1 MWEHTV
7 AIQIQYQFKKNEHH
21 FKSHKERKKY
31 QELWYRNSRKLH
43 TNHTHLHIQQ
53 IDDNFP
59 CNSGKQ
65 EIFN

>member
-31 QELWYRNSRKLH
+31 QEL
-43 TNHTHLHIQQ
+43 
-53 IDDNFP
+53 
-59 CNSGKQ
+59 
-65 EIFN
+65 